1 MDQDK
6 RLKEI
11 EKAGAIEG
19 SQLAQN
25 EIARLTEEQK
35 NNLLQEKQ
43 ALSQASQQRTLIS
56 QAAEMGVDTAA
67 ELSAQGQQGSISQP
81 AINEQ
86 TQQILSKYG
95 IDPRQKVAPRSVTT
109 TRSTSK
115 QGQTTVENITNT
127 TTTNHNVIKI
137 IQPNIPVVQPNI
149 AMRQGGLSNAKFK
162 SWLQKANQQQ
172 EELANSQ
179 MNDYNRRERNLLRS
193 TNSMMRKLQDLSKS
207 IGKSLDPENMTNTIS
222 GSLKTMLFLF
232 ITTMIPIVWKP
243 LMEKLSVF
251 EANFRSF
258 FGMELPGDLKGK
270 VSEKIGGWKKALGI
284 ADGDIDKKGVPGAV
298 LSLIKSS
305 FQELLQKLEYEKQ
318 DRAKAIKRIEGDKPD
333 SITDIGGWLNYFG
346 KIAVAALGGSEGQA
360 KAAGKE
366 ISKEKV
372 KEINEEEF
380 ELEGKK
386 ISMRGEFDEKGEL
399 RNEDSA
405 LKLTQSI
412 ANETTKETVDIS
424 KIQTSLEKLKSFSKD
439 QNKLIPLSPEFVEKI
454 SQIVPQ
460 EKIVDLINKYQSKGE
475 YKINDTDY
483 VFTTRKSDYDPSS
496 EYSIWDRIKE
506 WSSAGADLG
515 KKTGTAAGAVAGA
528 LPTAGF
534 GVVAGGSIGYMLGG
548 ALGGAGG
555 AAIGLG
561 HGLKD
566 AVTAYF
572 KAPGGQ
578 LSLVSLNSLSEKEK
592 RNLNFHKN
600 YAKAKIEEV
609 SPEFISELFGL
620 AQNTNSFSSDN
631 YIALNKT
638 FTDVG
643 KKTVVNQNY
652 KEIVNDALE
661 LKEKKADLDKENT
674 QNNRFL
680 GTADLS
686 RVQKDP
692 INESSS
698 KESPSPVVTNSSN
711 PQKANVSTTQNI
723 DETAKKIIQYL
734 KDKLGLTQEQASG
747 VAGNLYVESAGFN
760 LSAEGDNGTS
770 FGLAQWH
777 NERKEALFK
786 RAGTRTPTL
795 EQQLDYLV
803 YELNNTEKGA
813 LNALKQATSVK
824 DSAYVFAKK
833 FERPATGSDGLP
845 LHFDRRWGY
854 AENFYKKATP
864 DAVPTD
870 INKIEVS
877 EFTTQGPTGA
887 SSTVAPI
894 VESAMVIPN
903 INNSEEEKLKT
914 IADQTKILAETTAVS
929 AQLDAIP
936 KQQLIKINKT
946 ETPSQSKQQVAE
958 GGWSSPT

>member
-95 IDPRQKVAPRSVTT
+95 IDSRQKVTPRSTTT

-127 TTTNHNVIKI
+127 TTTNHNVVKI
-137 IQPNIPVVQPNI
+137 IQPNIPVTQPNI

-162 SWLQKANQQQ
+162 NWLQKANQQQ

-207 IGKSLDPENMTNTIS
+207 IGRSLDPENMTNTIS

-243 LMEKLSVF
+243 LIEKLSVF

-258 FGMELPGDLKGK
+258 FGMELPGDLKDK
-270 VSEKIGGWKKALGI
+270 VSGKINGWKKALGI
-284 ADGDIDKKGVPGAV
+284 ADEDVNKKGVPGAV

-333 SITDIGGWLNYFG
+333 SFIDISGWLNYLG
-346 KIAVAALGGSEGQA
+346 KVAVAALSGSEGQA

-366 ISKEKV
+366 ISEEKV
-372 KEINEEEF
+372 KKISEEEF
-380 ELEGKK
+380 ELEGKT
-386 ISMRGEFDEKGEL
+386 ISMKGEFNEKGEL

-439 QNKLIPLSPEFVEKI
+439 QNKLVPLSPEFVEKI

-483 VFTTRKSDYDPSS
+483 VFTTRKSDYDPSG
-496 EYSIWDRIKE
+496 EFSIWDRIKE
-506 WSSAGADLG
+506 WSSAGEDLG
-515 KKTGTAAGAVAGA
+515 KKAGTAAGAVAGA

-548 ALGGAGG
+548 ALGGVGG
-555 AAIGLG
+555 ATIGLG

-600 YAKAKIEEV
+600 YAKARIEEV
-609 SPEFISELFGL
+609 SPEFISELFGM
-620 AQNTNSFSSDN
+620 AQNTNSFSSSN
-631 YIALNKT
+631 YTSLNKT
-638 FTDVG
+638 FTDAG
-643 KKTVVNQNY
+643 KKTSVNQKY

-674 QNNRFL
+674 QTNRFS

-686 RVQKDP
+686 RSQKDP
-692 INESSS
+692 VVSKSSLSSS
-698 KESPSPVVTNSSN
+698 DVTGDS
-711 PQKANVSTTQNI
+711 QKADVSTTQNI

-747 VAGNLYVESAGFN
+747 VAGNLYVESGGFN

-786 RAGTRTPTL
+786 HAGTRTPTL
-795 EQQLDYLV
+795 EQQLDYLA

-813 LNALKQATSVK
+813 LNSLKQATSVK

-833 FERPATGSDGLP
+833 FERPATGSNGLP

-854 AENFYKKATP
+854 AENFYKKIIP
-864 DAVPTD
+864 GAVPTD

-877 EFTTQGPTGA
+877 KFITQGPTGV
-887 SSTVAPI
+887 SSTIAPI
-894 VESAMVIPN
+894 VESAMIIPN
-903 INNSEEEKLKT
+903 TNNSDEEKLKT
-914 IADQTKILAETTAVS
+914 IADQTRVLVETTAVS

-936 KQQLIKINKT
+936 RQQIIKTNVA
-946 ETPSQSKQQVAE
+946 PPPQQQQQVQE
-958 GGWSSPT
+958 GNWSSNT

>member
-56 QAAEMGVDTAA
+56 QAAEMGVDTAT
-67 ELSAQGQQGSISQP
+67 ELSAQGQQSSISQP

-95 IDPRQKVAPRSVTT
+95 IDPRQKVPPRSITT

-333 SITDIGGWLNYFG
+333 SLTDIGGWLNYFG

-372 KEINEEEF
+372 KEISEEEF

-483 VFTTRKSDYDPSS
+483 VFTIRKSDYDPSS

-506 WSSAGADLG
+506 WSSAGADTFSKVG
-515 KKTGTAAGAVAGA
+515 AGVGAAGAAVS
-528 LPTAGF
+528 T
-534 GVVAGGSIGYMLGG
+534 GGLGIVQGG
-548 ALGGAGG
+548 ALGYALGGLAGSLGG
-555 AAIGLG
+555 AAVGLG
-561 HGLKD
+561 HGVGEAIS
-566 AVTAYF
+566 AVF

-578 LSLVSLNSLSEKEK
+578 LSLVPLNSLSEKEK

-600 YAKAKIEEV
+600 YAKARVQEV

-643 KKTVVNQNY
+643 KKTSVNQKY

-674 QNNRFL
+674 QTNRFS

-686 RVQKDP
+686 RPQKDP
-692 INESSS
+692 IVISSESSS
-698 KESPSPVVTNSSN
+698 SDITGD

-786 RAGTRTPTL
+786 RSGTRTPTL

-803 YELNNTEKGA
+803 YELNSTEKGA

-854 AENFYKKATP
+854 AENFYKKVIP
-864 DAVPTD
+864 DVVPTD

-877 EFTTQGPTGA
+877 EFTTQGPIGT
-887 SSTVAPI
+887 SPTVAPI
-894 VESAMVIPN
+894 VENARVISN
-903 INNSEEEKLKT
+903 MNNSDEEKLKT
-914 IADQTKILAETTAVS
+914 IADQTKILAETTAIS

-946 ETPSQSKQQVAE
+946 ETPSQSKQQVEE
-958 GGWSSPT
+958 GGWYSPT

>member
-1 MDQDK
+1 MSIEMIGKQIASM
-6 RLKEI
+6 RKE
-11 EKAGAIEG
+11 K
-19 SQLAQN
+19 
-25 EIARLTEEQK
+25 
-35 NNLLQEKQ
+35 
-43 ALSQASQQRTLIS
+43 
-56 QAAEMGVDTAA
+56 
-67 ELSAQGQQGSISQP
+67 
-81 AINEQ
+81 
-86 TQQILSKYG
+86 G
-95 IDPRQKVAPRSVTT
+95 IK
-109 TRSTSK
+109 
-115 QGQTTVENITNT
+115 
-127 TTTNHNVIKI
+127 
-137 IQPNIPVVQPNI
+137 
-149 AMRQGGLSNAKFK
+149 
-162 SWLQKANQQQ
+162 Q

-207 IGKSLDPENMTNTIS
+207 IGRSLDPENMTNTIS

-243 LMEKLSVF
+243 LIEKLSVF

-258 FGMELPGDLKGK
+258 FGMELPGDLKDK
-270 VSEKIGGWKKALGI
+270 VSGKINGWKKALGI
-284 ADGDIDKKGVPGAV
+284 ADEDVNKKGVPGAV

-333 SITDIGGWLNYFG
+333 SFIDISGWLNYLG
-346 KIAVAALGGSEGQA
+346 KVAVAALSGSEGQA

-366 ISKEKV
+366 ISEEKV
-372 KEINEEEF
+372 KKISEEEF
-380 ELEGKK
+380 ELEGKT
-386 ISMRGEFDEKGEL
+386 ISMKGEFNEKGEL

-439 QNKLIPLSPEFVEKI
+439 QNKLVPLSPEFVEKI

-483 VFTTRKSDYDPSS
+483 VFTTRKSDYDPSG
-496 EYSIWDRIKE
+496 EFSIWDRIKE
-506 WSSAGADLG
+506 WSSAGEDLG
-515 KKTGTAAGAVAGA
+515 KKAGTAAGAVAGA

-548 ALGGAGG
+548 ALGGVGG
-555 AAIGLG
+555 ATIGLG

-600 YAKAKIEEV
+600 YAKARIEEV
-609 SPEFISELFGL
+609 SPEFISELFGM
-620 AQNTNSFSSDN
+620 AQNTNSFSSSN
-631 YIALNKT
+631 YTSLNKT
-638 FTDVG
+638 FTDAG
-643 KKTVVNQNY
+643 KKTSVNQKY

-674 QNNRFL
+674 QTNRFS

-686 RVQKDP
+686 RSQKDP
-692 INESSS
+692 VVSKSSLSSS
-698 KESPSPVVTNSSN
+698 DVTGDS
-711 PQKANVSTTQNI
+711 QKADVSTTQNI

-747 VAGNLYVESAGFN
+747 VAGNLYVESGGFN

-786 RAGTRTPTL
+786 HAGTRTPTL
-795 EQQLDYLV
+795 EQQLDYLA

-813 LNALKQATSVK
+813 LNSLKQATSVK

-833 FERPATGSDGLP
+833 FERPATGSNGLP

-854 AENFYKKATP
+854 AENFYKKIIP
-864 DAVPTD
+864 GAVPTD

-877 EFTTQGPTGA
+877 KFITQGPTGV
-887 SSTVAPI
+887 SSTIAPI
-894 VESAMVIPN
+894 VESAMIIPN
-903 INNSEEEKLKT
+903 TNNSDEEKLKT
-914 IADQTKILAETTAVS
+914 IADQTRVLVETTAVS

-936 KQQLIKINKT
+936 RQQIIKTNVA
-946 ETPSQSKQQVAE
+946 PPPQQQQQVQE
-958 GGWSSPT
+958 GNWSSNT